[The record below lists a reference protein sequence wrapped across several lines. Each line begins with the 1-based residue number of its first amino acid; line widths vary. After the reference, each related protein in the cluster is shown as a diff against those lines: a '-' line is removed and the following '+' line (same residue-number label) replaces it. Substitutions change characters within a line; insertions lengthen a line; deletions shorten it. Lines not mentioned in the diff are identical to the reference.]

1 MSYARNAMQCAPF
14 IVPVEYKLQ
23 ISMSQTQISG
33 VEENENM
40 ITVALCIYTC
50 KDIILKI
57 KALKH
62 QLVH

>member
-1 MSYARNAMQCAPF
+1 MQCAPF
-14 IVPVEYKLQ
+14 IVPVEYNLQ
-23 ISMSQTQISG
+23 ISKSQSQISG

-40 ITVALCIYTC
+40 ITVALCICTC
-50 KDIILKI
+50 KDIILKV